1 MDFYLWFIVALAFF
15 ILEILTP
22 GFVLMWFGAGALVA
36 GLLDVFGIHN
46 LTVQI
51 LVFAITSII
60 LVTLSRTI
68 FKNIFMRASP
78 GAGLK
83 TNMDA
88 VIGKVGVVT
97 EKIDPDL
104 SVGRVLIDGQDW
116 AAITEDKSTI
126 DVNMKIHVIGF
137 EGARLQVKKL

>member
-22 GFVLMWFGAGALVA
+22 GFVLMWFGAGALVS

-104 SVGRVLIDGQDW
+104 SVGRVLIEGQDW

-126 DVNMKIHVIGF
+126 DVNVKIHVIGF

>member
-22 GFVLMWFGAGALVA
+22 GFVLMWFGAGALVS

-78 GAGLK
+78 GAGLN
-83 TNMDA
+83 TTMDA
-88 VIGKVGVVT
+88 VLGKVGVVT

-104 SVGRVLIDGQDW
+104 SVGRVLIEGQDW

-126 DVNMKIHVIGF
+126 DVNVKIHVIGF
-137 EGARLQVKKL
+137 EGARLQVKKM

>member
-22 GFVLMWFGAGALVA
+22 GFVLMWFGAGALVS

-104 SVGRVLIDGQDW
+104 SVGRVLIEGQDW

-126 DVNMKIHVIGF
+126 DVNVKIHVIGF
-137 EGARLQVKKL
+137 EGARLQVKKM